1 MVASNKVEK
10 YTFTDQQYN
19 YTCDPGIE
27 IYPLNNLTVFDSKT
41 IPLVFVHGWSAS
53 MAGHWWKENNNI
65 IASAV
70 QKYFVSCVNLNPS
83 NSIQD
88 NALSLKNQ
96 LLSIQNNYSK
106 ISGSVKTL
114 TLVCHSKG
122 GLDAQGFLYYYE
134 EDAKKLISKVITLST
149 PFWGSPLCLKTTLHL
164 QQKT

>member
-10 YTFTDQQYN
+10 YTFTNQQYN

-41 IPLVFVHGWSAS
+41 IPLVFVHGWTAS

-65 IASAV
+65 IASAL

-88 NALSLKNQ
+88 NALLLKNQ
-96 LLSIQNNYSK
+96 LLSIQTNYSK
-106 ISGSVKTL
+106 ISGS
-114 TLVCHSKG
+114 
-122 GLDAQGFLYYYE
+122 
-134 EDAKKLISKVITLST
+134 
-149 PFWGSPLCLKTTLHL
+149 
-164 QQKT
+164 